1 MAMREVDEL
10 YARHIKRLSLRQRI
24 QLLQRLTSDLEQQ
37 VAEQL
42 PSAVHPVRSIMELHG
57 LGKEMWGETTEAQTY
72 VNQLR
77 GEWEHRS

>member
-1 MAMREVDEL
+1 
-10 YARHIKRLSLRQRI
+10 
-24 QLLQRLTSDLEQQ
+24 
-37 VAEQL
+37 
-42 PSAVHPVRSIMELHG
+42 MELHG